1 MADKKEPKNVGRPS
15 KLSPEVVKKL
25 EEAFSIDA
33 TVSEACYY
41 CDISRETFYN
51 WMKADKEL
59 FDRLERMRQKPVLKA
74 RQVVV
79 NGIKNDKDFAL
90 RYLTKKKKS
99 EFGDKLELGGEVEFS
114 YNLKVI
120 DSDDRLDID
129 KKTKGSV

>member
-99 EFGDKLELGGEVEFS
+99 EFGDKLELGGEVEFF

-120 DSDDRLDID
+120 EADDGLNID
-129 KKTKGSV
+129 EKTKGSV

>member
-99 EFGDKLELGGEVEFS
+99 EFGDKLELGGEVEFT

-120 DSDDRLDID
+120 EADDGLNID
-129 KKTKGSV
+129 EKTKGSV